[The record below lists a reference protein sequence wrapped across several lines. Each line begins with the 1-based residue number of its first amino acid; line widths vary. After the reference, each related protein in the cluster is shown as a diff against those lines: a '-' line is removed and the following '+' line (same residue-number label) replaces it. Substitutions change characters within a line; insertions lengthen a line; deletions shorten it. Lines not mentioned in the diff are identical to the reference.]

1 MAIKLKDI
9 YLFQDLTPEMIN
21 KIIDNSRTIE
31 IKSWEEVIKQWDKAN
46 NNAYIIK
53 SWIASVILNDRVLKT
68 LKAWDL
74 FGEIALITDEPRTAT
89 IKALT
94 NMKLLQINKDL
105 LFDIIKQF
113 PNWKEIQKTM
123 IERIKEN
130 IKNTK

>member
-1 MAIKLKDI
+1 MTIKLKDI
-9 YLFQDLTPEMIN
+9 YLFQDLSSEMIN

-31 IKSWEEVIKQWDKAN
+31 VKAWEEIIVQWELLN
-46 NNAYIIK
+46 SNAYIIK

-74 FGEIALITDEPRTAT
+74 FWEIALITDEPRTAT

-113 PNWKEIQKTM
+113 PNGKEIQKTM

-130 IKNTK
+130 IQNTK